1 LLLKLREVEFLAP
14 TAATSNGSSSSIE
27 AEVRRLSDRAAVTE
41 LLDRYAKLFDDRN
54 FDEGLSTLVTADAHI
69 ELPPGE
75 HLGTEGMDVFHSET
89 MSPFGP
95 TQHIFASHLID
106 LDGDRAGFRANAHIT
121 HVLPPAVSAESA
133 DKLFVVG
140 AVLTGEAVRTP
151 DGWRIR
157 KAVLEAIWRQGD
169 FGPPGD

>member
-1 LLLKLREVEFLAP
+1 VESVAP
-14 TAATSNGSSSSIE
+14 AVTANGNGSSIE
-27 AEVRRLSDRAAVTE
+27 AEVQRLSDRAAVTE
-41 LLDRYAKLFDDRN
+41 LLDRYARLFDDRN
-54 FDEGLSTLVTADAHI
+54 FGDALSTLVTADAHI

-75 HLGTEGMDVFHSET
+75 HLGIEGMDVFHLET

-121 HVLPPAVSAESA
+121 HVLPPAASAGSA
-133 DKLFVVG
+133 DELFVVG

-151 DGWRIR
+151 DGWRIH
-157 KAVLEAIWRQGD
+157 KAVLEAIWRQGN